1 MRKTIM
7 SILNDPT
14 LTALV
19 PGGWHQQGSLDA
31 APDRVFGTY
40 RLRGSVQSV
49 TSRSLS
55 REVGLEVWV
64 HDDPGSYLRID
75 NILKELERILK
86 AVVHASAAEGESI
99 SQTKFESRSP
109 DLNDDGLRTICK
121 MTSFTLI
128 GKGQ

>member
-7 SILNDPT
+7 SLLNEPT

-19 PGGWHQQGSLDA
+19 PGGWHQQGSLDI
-31 APDRVFGTY
+31 APERVFGTY
-40 RLRGSVQSV
+40 RLRGSTQSV
-49 TSRSLS
+49 TSRSPS

-75 NILKELERILK
+75 DILKELERILDG
-86 AVVHASAAEGESI
+86 VVHVSAAAGESI

-121 MTSFTLI
+121 MTSYTLI